1 MTEHI
6 PNNQLKAIVE
16 RLERINEDKAAARDD
31 FNKVLSQAK
40 ANGWDQ
46 GALRRLIRR
55 RAKDPSKRENEEALD
70 ELYQSS
76 VGDL

>member
-1 MTEHI
+1 MTGSI
-6 PNNQLKAIVE
+6 PNNQLKSIVD

-31 FNKVLSQAK
+31 FNEALSEAK

-55 RAKDPSKRENEEALD
+55 RAKDPSKRENEDALD
-70 ELYQSS
+70 ALYQSS

>member
-1 MTEHI
+1 MTESI
-6 PNNQLKAIVE
+6 PNNQLKTIVE
-16 RLERINEDKAAARDD
+16 RLERINEEKAAARED
-31 FNKVLSQAK
+31 FNSVLSEAK

-55 RAKDPSKRENEEALD
+55 RAKDPSKRENEEAMD